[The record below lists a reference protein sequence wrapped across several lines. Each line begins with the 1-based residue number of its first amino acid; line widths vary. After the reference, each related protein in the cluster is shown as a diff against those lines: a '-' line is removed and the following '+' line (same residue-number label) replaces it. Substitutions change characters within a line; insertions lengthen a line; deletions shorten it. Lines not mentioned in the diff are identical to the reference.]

1 MQSFARCHIAR
12 LAMMVCTVVTVLLG
26 CSTPSKPSPEQLAS
40 LGVRKGAVYW
50 DAEQKLMQAGYSC
63 YVSGA
68 KRENF
73 DCTKS
78 TGFLVTCIHRVKFEA
93 DDKNLVSNLRAVG
106 PACIGTP

>member
-1 MQSFARCHIAR
+1 MYSR
-12 LAMMVCTVVTVLLG
+12 
-26 CSTPSKPSPEQLAS
+26 
-40 LGVRKGAVYW
+40 
-50 DAEQKLMQAGYSC
+50 AEEKLMQEGYSC

-68 KRENF
+68 NRENF

-78 TGFLVTCIHRVKFEA
+78 TGFLVSCVHRVKFEA